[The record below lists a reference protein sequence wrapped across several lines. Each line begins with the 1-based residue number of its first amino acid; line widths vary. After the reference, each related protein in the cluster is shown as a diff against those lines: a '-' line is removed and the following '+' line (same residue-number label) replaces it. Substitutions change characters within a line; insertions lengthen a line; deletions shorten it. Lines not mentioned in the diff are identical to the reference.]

1 MNKQIQN
8 ILSLM
13 YPFFPFLAWLAHFAG
28 DKPVTFYFNLLALP
42 LAIYFLVSS
51 SRKLPAYLVCFMIFV
66 FYHIA
71 SSFINNTIPD
81 NQNALF
87 FILYDYHVFAFAIF
101 VVIENTVFDVAFI
114 ERMNRN
120 IFYLIIISLVVS
132 VLQIQNPNFFFNDRF
147 LTDNPEEFGEV
158 EIRNASI
165 YSWYTANSGGIT
177 FPILISIALNYF
189 EAQKGRFM
197 FIVLAGIVVSF
208 LTKARY
214 VMISAILVFAQLFI
228 SKGKSFTKL
237 ISLVFVFAA
246 GIALFV
252 VIANQA
258 GFDIQKVI
266 SSRILEE
273 DSDMESA
280 KARVVSYE
288 VFMKKFPENP
298 WLGVGP
304 ATRKDVVELLGGGI
318 PLIHVGYL
326 SFLYFYGLVGCLFL
340 FLALFFLLRDGW
352 RVGKKWGFWGSFYG
366 LLTFCVANATFVY
379 FNFAEMGIV
388 LCVIY
393 QRFYKTYVPE
403 TEEDEEPS
411 ISKS

>member
-1 MNKQIQN
+1 MNRQIQN

-13 YPFFPFLAWLAHFAG
+13 YPFFPFLAWIAHFAG
-28 DKPVTFYFNLLALP
+28 DKPVTFYFNILALP

-51 SRKLPAYLVCFMIFV
+51 KRKLPAYLICFMLFV
-66 FYHIA
+66 FYHLA
-71 SSFINNTIPD
+71 SSFINHTIPD
-81 NQNALF
+81 NQNPAF
-87 FILYDYHVFAFAIF
+87 FILYDYNVFAFAMF
-101 VVIENTVFDVAFI
+101 VVIENTDFDVAFI
-114 ERMNRN
+114 EKMNRN
-120 IFYLIIISLVVS
+120 IFYIIVISLLVS
-132 VLQIQNPNFFFNDRF
+132 ILQMQNPNFFFNPRV
-147 LTDNPEEFGEV
+147 LMDNPEEFGEV

-177 FPILISIALNYF
+177 FPILISFALNYF
-189 EAQKGRFM
+189 EAQKSRFM
-197 FIVLAGIVVSF
+197 FIVLAGILVSF

-214 VMISAILVFAQLFI
+214 VMISAILVFSQLFI

-237 ISLVFVFAA
+237 ISLAFIFAA

-252 VIANQA
+252 FIADQV
-258 GFDIQKVI
+258 GYDLQKVI

-288 VFMKKFPENP
+288 VFMKVFPQHP

-304 ATRKDVVELLGGGI
+304 ATGKDVVELLGGGI

-326 SFLYFYGLVGCLFL
+326 SYLYFYGLVGCLFL
-340 FLALFFLLRDGW
+340 FLSLFFLLRDGW

-366 LLTFCVANATFVY
+366 LITFCVANATFVY

-393 QRFYKTYVPE
+393 QRFYKTYEPE
-403 TEEDEEPS
+403 ESELEDTPATTS
-411 ISKS
+411 